1 MDIPTAVLVPVAV
14 VVVVGAFLLR
24 MRVRRVA
31 RERAE
36 REPRVPTTGRAVAQ
50 AAFGLVII
58 AVGIAI
64 SATAEDP
71 MAGTGTRRLAWL
83 PAWIQTVA
91 LVAFGAY
98 FLFLAVTTTRGVRER
113 RRRGEAAPA
122 FDALPVDA
130 DVHDD
135 ARP

>member
-1 MDIPTAVLVPVAV
+1 MDIPTAVLAPVAV
-14 VVVVGAFLLR
+14 VVVIGAFLLR

-50 AAFGLVII
+50 AAFGLVVI
-58 AVGIAI
+58 AVGFAI
-64 SATAEDP
+64 LMTAEDP
-71 MAGTGTRRLAWL
+71 MAGTGTRRFGWL
-83 PAWIQTVA
+83 PAWIQTVG
-91 LVAFGAY
+91 LVAFGAF
-98 FLFLAVTTTRGVRER
+98 FLFLAANTTRGVRER
-113 RRRGEAAPA
+113 RRRGDAAPA
-122 FDALPVDA
+122 FDALPADT